1 MTRAYYRTW
10 GSHVPPRE
18 PVDEVEYTASERWDA
33 LYLASFDGARLRR
46 FEKIYFE
53 RSPLRTVTLPTPRP
67 AGALLYVRPHASGEV
82 TYSESLEIP
91 YAATEGLSRFGRAT
105 VSADGARAD
114 LYLVT
119 RTTPFVEEYA
129 YRPDGTL
136 SDATVTWAEGDVER
150 YRYDAR
156 GGLIAKD

>member
-53 RSPLRTVTLPTPRP
+53 RSPLRTVTLPAPRP

-82 TYSESLEIP
+82 TYSESK
-91 YAATEGLSRFGRAT
+91 
-105 VSADGARAD
+105 ARAD

-119 RTTPFVEEYA
+119 RPTPFVEEYA